1 MAAWHLSLFSFS
13 YRFAAQNKS
22 PPPPKKP
29 NKNKD
34 KSLLCDIENFSL
46 HKIYKSS
53 LPFCVPWKKVMLS
66 YFYVTLLQVA
76 SLMGRNN
83 LIDEM
88 TTIPVSRD
96 QTQWCQCAVFIH
108 NSSYDPVFHQD
119 TAVSLQRY
127 TPISLGKFTRPFS
140 IPLLLTTIA
149 GNFMRKAGYTVV
161 DSLPAKANSTQE
173 SRSRNLNAELSSL
186 RPPILYLKKIT
197 IVGKF

>member
-29 NKNKD
+29 NKN

-76 SLMGRNN
+76 SFMGRNN

-127 TPISLGKFTRPFS
+127 TPISPVHFLSHYFLL
-140 IPLLLTTIA
+140 PLQVTLCARRGTPL
-149 GNFMRKAGYTVV
+149 
-161 DSLPAKANSTQE
+161 
-173 SRSRNLNAELSSL
+173 
-186 RPPILYLKKIT
+186 
-197 IVGKF
+197 